1 MKTKNKLI
9 ITAIALL
16 AIVVLSLAVVGCG
29 GDEEEPQEHEST
41 INAFNRDIT
50 VKGDA
55 SISDADFNNAK
66 IKLQTAMKD
75 LETVYPS
82 GNIMRPKFD
91 NMLSRVG
98 FVIMITKGSA
108 GPDADANKSM
118 TIGVDYLLGNDAVP
132 VIAAAITQKVGRD
145 AFAD

>member
-9 ITAIALL
+9 ITAMALIAIITMTL
-16 AIVVLSLAVVGCG
+16 IFIGC
-29 GDEEEPQEHEST
+29 EEEPQEHEST
-41 INAFNRDIT
+41 INAFGRDII

-55 SISDADFNNAK
+55 SISAGDFNNAK

-91 NMLSRVG
+91 NMLDRPG
-98 FVIMITKGSA
+98 FVIMIKTGNA
-108 GPDADANKSM
+108 GPAADANKSM
-118 TIGVDYLLGNDAVP
+118 TIGVRYLIDNDVKP
-132 VIAAAITQKVGRD
+132 TIVTSIAQKVNRG